1 MGNSSSDKTIVNV
14 KGMDSAAWEEAKRA
28 ANRRGETM
36 GEWLSR
42 ACLAQARTELRDG
55 IIEPAAA
62 ANPPAAPPAPA
73 IDLGNVARVIEA
85 MRAANIP
92 IQRRVGAQVNAVLYR
107 SLRGAQAALPAPEAD
122 QGAEAAGLAIVGP
135 AITRE

>member
-1 MGNSSSDKTIVNV
+1 MGNSSPDRTIINV
-14 KGMDSAAWEEAKRA
+14 KGMDAAAWEEAKRA

-42 ACLAQARTELRDG
+42 ACLAQARTEQRDG
-55 IIEPAAA
+55 IIEPAGA

-92 IQRRVGAQVNAVLYR
+92 IQRRVGAQVNALLYR
-107 SLRGAQAALPAPEAD
+107 TLRGGQPALPAPVNQE
-122 QGAEAAGLAIVGP
+122 GP
-135 AITRE
+135 ATAIGGPTIDGE

>member
-1 MGNSSSDKTIVNV
+1 MGNPSPDRTIINV
-14 KGMDSAAWEEAKRA
+14 KGMDAAAWEEAKRA

-42 ACLAQARTELRDG
+42 ACLAQARTEQRDG

-92 IQRRVGAQVNAVLYR
+92 IQRRVGAQVNALLYR
-107 SLRGAQAALPAPEAD
+107 TLRGGQPALPAPVNQE
-122 QGAEAAGLAIVGP
+122 GP
-135 AITRE
+135 ATAIGGPTIDGK